1 MRNRSF
7 VDEDYI
13 FALEQELAISNGYP
27 TYQDMCYDSAQK
39 MINSLK
45 ERGLTPMDIGCTNVL
60 KVASLLYETYQKFK
74 RTV

>member
-1 MRNRSF
+1 MRRWDKEIMKKLQVVDENRSF

-45 ERGLTPMDIGCTNVL
+45 ERGLTPMDIGVPM
-60 KVASLLYETYQKFK
+60 F
-74 RTV
+74 

>member
-1 MRNRSF
+1 MRRWDKEIMKKLQVVDENRSL

-45 ERGLTPMDIGCTNVL
+45 ERGLTPMDIGVPM
-60 KVASLLYETYQKFK
+60 F
-74 RTV
+74 

>member
-1 MRNRSF
+1 MVDENRSF

-45 ERGLTPMDIGCTNVL
+45 ERGLTPMDIGVPM
-60 KVASLLYETYQKFK
+60 F
-74 RTV
+74 